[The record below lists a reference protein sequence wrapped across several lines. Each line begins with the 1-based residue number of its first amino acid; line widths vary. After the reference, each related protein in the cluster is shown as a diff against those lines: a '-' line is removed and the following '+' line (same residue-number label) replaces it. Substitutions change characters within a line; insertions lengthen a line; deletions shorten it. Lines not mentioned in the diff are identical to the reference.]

1 MDRIKLTINTD
12 GSCIGNPGPGGYAAI
27 YHLNGEEHIVKGRA
41 YKTTNNQME
50 LIAVI
55 KAIESLTVPA
65 DITIRCDSTY
75 VFMDREKW
83 EKWRLK
89 RDFANKALWEKLIR
103 VGNRGKHKIT
113 YVHVDGHS
121 GDDLNERCDKIAKEQ
136 ARTAMHEAYERG
148 LLNA

>member
-55 KAIESLTVPA
+55 KAIESLTSP
-65 DITIRCDSTY
+65 T
-75 VFMDREKW
+75 
-83 EKWRLK
+83 
-89 RDFANKALWEKLIR
+89 KLFGR
-103 VGNRGKHKIT
+103 
-113 YVHVDGHS
+113 S
-121 GDDLNERCDKIAKEQ
+121 
-136 ARTAMHEAYERG
+136 
-148 LLNA
+148 